1 MLKKLIEF
9 IFSFFKKSDQQAE
22 DFKEKASVE
31 SNPINLVAENHCEI
45 LICSKCGQEYYS
57 SGKHDPGICKNC
69 FAIENFI
76 GGPLG
81 K

>member
-1 MLKKLIEF
+1 MKKILEF
-9 IFSFFKKSDQQAE
+9 VLSLFRKQKETILEDNKQEEASDQ
-22 DFKEKASVE
+22 
-31 SNPINLVAENHCEI
+31 INLVAENHCEI

-57 SGKHDPGICKNC
+57 SGKHDPGICKSC
-69 FAIENFI
+69 LAIENFI